1 MKKTTLNLLVLTFFC
16 MPFFLFA
23 QEKQK
28 VTEKHFN
35 QELTDANLRSF
46 EETGFIKCETV
57 EYEAYL
63 QNKFP
68 KRATTD
74 EFENWIAPK
83 AQLIK
88 QQIQS
93 GNFRGGINM
102 IPVIFHVITD
112 GVGGDNLS
120 AAAIQAQLDQLNIDY
135 ANLAGS
141 SYGSAADTQIQFCL
155 AQVDENGVQLNEPG
169 INRVTTYGGGPFST
183 GQIQSNIKADT
194 QWDPEQ
200 YMNIWTA
207 NISGGILGYA
217 QFPDPAG
224 TGIDGLDPGDVGPV
238 GAANTDGVVI
248 AANSVGSVAN
258 PNPLGAPYNKGR
270 TLTHEAGHWLG
281 LRHIWGDN
289 WAEGQ
294 PNNASCGDDDFC
306 ADTPNSGRPNFGCPT
321 GINTCPTSAGIDM
334 IENYMDYTDDSCMD
348 TFTANQVSRVLAVI
362 TNSPRRANL
371 LTSTACQ
378 PAMTYNLDAKIDIAN
393 LNTNCSDYSITP
405 ELTITNKG
413 YNTLTSATI
422 TYNLDGGTNTNI
434 NWTGSLA
441 LDESESIFV
450 PQINT
455 AIGSHV
461 FNVTLSNPNGGTDE
475 QPANNTDS
483 GNFEVTG
490 SPCAS
495 VANTNFQTSTTG
507 VIFNSIS
514 NLNTGKPSGYSDYTA
529 SQSTDVNRE
538 ETYDLTVNA
547 NSDGNYQIITYA
559 WIDWNQNCS
568 FDDPG
573 EQYDLGTSANINNQ
587 PTVNSPLA
595 ITIPANAVLGNTTMR
610 ITTKYTDPNANQFP
624 TSCEN
629 GHDGEV
635 EDYTINVLAQL
646 SVNEF
651 TLNNIGLYP
660 NPTTNVLNISLA
672 NANELPDNYTIYN
685 MLGQVVLSKNIAAE
699 ADLSI
704 NTSSLSNGMYF
715 IKIAKDSSQV
725 SLPFIKK

>member
-16 MPFFLFA
+16 MPLFLFA

-68 KRATTD
+68 KRATT
-74 EFENWIAPK
+74 EKFENWIAPK
-83 AQLIK
+83 TQLIK

-93 GNFRGGINM
+93 GTFRGGANV

-112 GVGGDNLS
+112 GAGGDNLS

-141 SYGSAADTQIQFCL
+141 SYSSAADTQLQFCL

-169 INRVTTYGGGPFST
+169 INRVTTYGGGPFTKNTIENS
-183 GQIQSNIKADT
+183 IKAAT

-224 TGIDGLDPGDVGPV
+224 TGLDGLDPDDVPV

-281 LRHIWGDN
+281 LRHIWGDTSACTN
-289 WAEGQ
+289 
-294 PNNASCGDDDFC
+294 DDYC
-306 ADTPNSGRPNFGCPT
+306 ADTPDASTENYGCPT
-321 GINTCPTSAGIDM
+321 IDHCPSDGLGNDM
-334 IENYMDYTDDSCMD
+334 VENYMDYTDDSCMD
-348 TFTANQVSRVLAVI
+348 TFTADQVTRILAVM

-371 LTSTACQ
+371 LSSTACQ
-378 PAMTYNLDAKIDIAN
+378 PAVIYDLDGRVKINNLNLDECD
-393 LNTNCSDYSITP
+393 LSITP
-405 ELTITNKG
+405 QIEIVNNG
-413 YNTLTSATI
+413 NNPISSI
-422 TYNLDGGTNTNI
+422 TYSYDIDGNSPTSV
-434 NWTGSLA
+434 NWSGSLA
-441 LDESESIFV
+441 NFGDSVIIDLPTLPS
-450 PQINT
+450 
-455 AIGSHV
+455 GSGAHT
-461 FNVTLSNPNGGTDE
+461 FNVSISNPNGSTDMNTANDTNTEAYSFGNSFMGSTSIELELTTDNWGDETTWEFANSSGTVLYSGGPLSDNTTYNESFAIQDNECYTFTIYDE
-475 QPANNTDS
+475 YSD
-483 GNFEVTG
+483 GICCDYGTG
-490 SPCAS
+490 SYTLTD
-495 VANTNFQTSTTG
+495 NLGT
-507 VIFNSIS
+507 VIF
-514 NLNTGKPSGYSDYTA
+514 TGGEFGALETTTITTA
-529 SQSTDVNRE
+529 SLSTSE
-538 ETYDLTVNA
+538 FEL
-547 NSDGNYQIITYA
+547 S
-559 WIDWNQNCS
+559 S
-568 FDDPG
+568 
-573 EQYDLGTSANINNQ
+573 
-587 PTVNSPLA
+587 
-595 ITIPANAVLGNTTMR
+595 TIS
-610 ITTKYTDPNANQFP
+610 I
-624 TSCEN
+624 
-629 GHDGEV
+629 
-635 EDYTINVLAQL
+635 
-646 SVNEF
+646 
-651 TLNNIGLYP
+651 YP
-660 NPTTNVLNISLA
+660 NPTTNVLYIKNTNS
-672 NANELPDNYTIYN
+672 NVPDSYTVYN

-699 ADLSI
+699 ADLSV
-704 NTSSLSNGMYF
+704 NTSNLSNGMYF
-715 IKIAKDSSQV
+715 IKITKESSQV